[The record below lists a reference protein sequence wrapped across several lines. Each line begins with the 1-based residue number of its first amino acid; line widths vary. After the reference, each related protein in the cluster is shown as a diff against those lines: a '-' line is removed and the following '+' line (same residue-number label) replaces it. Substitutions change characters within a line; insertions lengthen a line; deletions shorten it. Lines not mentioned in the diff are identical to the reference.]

1 MTTEL
6 TFLSRVAYRGRE
18 ISGPR
23 LRGLLALLADDLRT
37 GCSAARLVDGLWP
50 DHEQPENPT
59 KALQVLVSRT
69 RAQLGPDTVAGS
81 PGGYRLTLDAER
93 IDSSAVL
100 LAATR
105 SGRAARSG
113 DHTAALAHAEAGL
126 ALWDGPP
133 GSDGSGD
140 PVAALRTARAATYAT
155 LVRARAQPRG
165 RAEGRALRA
174 ARLGHRGRGRRRPSV
189 ARWR

>member
-69 RAQLGPDTVAGS
+69 RAQLGPDTVA
-81 PGGYRLTLDAER
+81 
-93 IDSSAVL
+93 
-100 LAATR
+100 
-105 SGRAARSG
+105 
-113 DHTAALAHAEAGL
+113 LAHAEAGL